1 MNHLATQD
9 AVQRARDLGP
19 LIDTHADEIERTRR
33 LPEPLLAGMHRE
45 RMFRLLL
52 PRSVGGEEVAPGTY
66 LHAVE
71 AISRHDGSLGWN
83 MFVGNSSSLLAAYLP
98 QETARAIWADPRTI
112 VAWGPPNASRARAV
126 LGGYRVSGRW
136 DFASGC
142 RAANWMGAHCQVQE
156 PDGSLRLNHVGRPAI
171 LSLIYPAQ
179 QAKLLDT
186 WHTIGLKGTASDS
199 YELDDVFVPEEFSG
213 TREDPAENRE
223 PGPLYAFTQQGLYA
237 VGVAGVALGIAGA
250 MHTAFIE
257 LAADKAPRGL
267 ARLADN
273 AVIQAKVAQAEAKL
287 ESARAWLLNVLADI
301 YARADGDVGPSRAGG
316 ARPIDLVDRAR
327 LRLACANVIQM
338 ASEVADMTYKE
349 AGVSAIFPG
358 TPFERRFRDLHTLT
372 QQIQSRGAHYEAVGS
387 ILLGNTPAG
396 IFY

>member
-1 MNHLATQD
+1 MNHLAPSVLAKPETLD
-9 AVQRARDLGP
+9 VVQRARDLGP
-19 LIDTHADEIERTRR
+19 LIDAHADEIERTRR

-45 RMFRLLL
+45 KMFRLLL
-52 PRSVGGEEVAPGTY
+52 PRSVGGEEVDPGTY

-71 AISRHDGSLGWN
+71 AISRHDASLAWN

-98 QETARAIWADPRTI
+98 PTTARTIWGDPRTI

-126 LGGYRVSGRW
+126 PGGYRVSGRW

-142 RAANWMGAHCQVQE
+142 RAATWMGAHCQIQE
-156 PDGSLRLNHVGRPAI
+156 PDGSLRLNHIGRPAI
-171 LSLIYPAQ
+171 RSLLYPAV

-237 VGVAGVALGIAGA
+237 VGVVGVALGIAGA
-250 MHTAFIE
+250 MHSAFIA
-257 LAADKAPRGL
+257 LAAEKAPRGL

-287 ESARAWLLNVLADI
+287 ESSRAWVLAVLAEI
-301 YARADGDVGPSRAGG
+301 YARADGMT
-316 ARPIDLVDRAR
+316 PIDLADRAR
-327 LRLACANVIQM
+327 LRLACANAIQA
-338 ASEVADMTYKE
+338 ASEVVDMTYKE

-372 QQIQSRGAHYEAVGS
+372 QQIQSRGAHFEAVGS